1 MTTPARPASAASVAA
16 ALTTAGLLLLG
27 ACSAGGPDTSPPA
40 QAAEIVKAQVRSPDS
55 FKRAGGEVLWTGVN
69 RDGRAAYVTTVAF
82 DSKDSAG
89 AVVRSCMMV
98 AYHEGTD
105 GKAVWDPSWG
115 IKDYTAEMPMLCQ
128 KHVPMEIKSSI
139 GKTFADQNFKIGAAE
154 PAA

>member
-1 MTTPARPASAASVAA
+1 MTSPARPASDAPVAA
-16 ALTTAGLLLLG
+16 TLTTAGLLMLG
-27 ACSAGGPDTSPPA
+27 ACSAGGPDTTPPA
-40 QAAEIVKAQVRSPDS
+40 RAAEIVKSQVGSPDN
-55 FKRAGGEVLWTGVN
+55 FKGTGGEVLWTGVD

-89 AVVRSCMMV
+89 VVVRSCMMV

-115 IKDYTAEMPMLCQ
+115 IKDYTVEMPMLCQ
-128 KHVPMEIKSSI
+128 KHVPMAIKSSI
-139 GKTFADQNFKIGAAE
+139 GKSFADQNFKSGKAE